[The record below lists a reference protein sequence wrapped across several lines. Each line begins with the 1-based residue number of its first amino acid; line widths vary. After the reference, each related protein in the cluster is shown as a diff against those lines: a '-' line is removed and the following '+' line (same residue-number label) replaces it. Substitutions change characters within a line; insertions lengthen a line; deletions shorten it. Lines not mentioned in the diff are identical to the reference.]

1 MELLFLDTHVAYVG
15 SNPAVAHM
23 DDNTV
28 YGFQVD
34 TGKLTAASVASSE
47 EVDWDTVA
55 LSDFTI
61 AKNGETSISL
71 ARFKTVPRM
80 GIYGTWKQAAVMEGE
95 EEVTPERHRFAIW
108 NIAIDVSKHL
118 ENCTIELREDSPIAS
133 MTMTLSNPNQEVVGE
148 DDTEIIP
155 GNRIDLYLTMG
166 DSEEYPMGVQ
176 YIDRV
181 DVGVLKKSTSLECR
195 SITGKLL
202 KDQTFDTDYLY
213 SKQVYHLNVETL
225 LDSAGIVDYEV
236 QENLEPGAWEFG
248 ISFPHNLSML
258 EGLFEMITASQNW
271 KVIESLD
278 GTIIAG
284 STVSYSN
291 IQVNSKYTFNRGTDV
306 FSRNVTR
313 DDANIY
319 AKVCCYY
326 DLEGVTQYVY
336 ETVTNAGDWDIPGNK
351 TLYVELADNTLLAD
365 AEQIASDIAQ
375 RISNAGTVETFFGPI
390 RPQLLPGDSAE
401 IISTTGTYLLGVITT
416 VRHVMGRS
424 GYTTEFTVDSGGC
437 LGQAKISDYIGKITK
452 DKTSSSSRIYE

>member
-1 MELLFLDTHVAYVG
+1 MELLFSDTHVVYAG
-15 SNPAVAHM
+15 GNPDTVHLA
-23 DDNTV
+23 DNTV
-28 YGFQVD
+28 FGFS
-34 TGKLTAASVASSE
+34 TGTGELTAGSFASSE
-47 EVDWDTVA
+47 EIDWDALA
-55 LSDFTI
+55 LSDFVV
-61 AKNGETSISL
+61 AKNNETNISL
-71 ARFKTVPRM
+71 ARFKTVPRLGVY
-80 GIYGTWKQAAVMEGE
+80 GIWKQAAVMDGE

-108 NIAIDVSKHL
+108 NIAIDVSKYL
-118 ENCTIELREDSPIAS
+118 DNCTIELREDSPIAS
-133 MTMTLSNPNQEVVGE
+133 MTMTLSNPNQELVGE

-155 GNRIDLYLTMG
+155 GNRIDLYLTLG

-181 DVGVLKKSTSLECR
+181 DIGVLKKSASLECR

-213 SKQVYHLNVETL
+213 PKQVYHFNVETL
-225 LDSAGIVDYEV
+225 LDRAGIVDYEV
-236 QENLEPGAWEFG
+236 QENVEAGAWEFG
-248 ISFPHNLSML
+248 ISFPRNLSML

-306 FSRNVTR
+306 FSRNVVR

-365 AEQIASDIAQ
+365 AEQISSDIAQ
-375 RISNAGTVETFFGPI
+375 RISNAGTVETFVAPI

-401 IISTTGTYLLGVITT
+401 IVSTTGTYLLGVITT
-416 VRHVMGRS
+416 VRHNMGRS

-452 DKTSSSSRIYE
+452 DRMSSSRIYE